1 MHKYGEQKWGE
12 EENTIWGGIMCD
24 RLGEIKAHRIEGIRE
39 FPARHRLAQMGK
51 RKIVCLK

>member
-1 MHKYGEQKWGE
+1 MGSGKCGE
-12 EENTIWGGIMCD
+12 EKYMNWGGIMCD
-24 RLGEIKAHRIEGIRE
+24 KLGEIKTHRIEGIRE